1 MAFSSGVKK
10 LLLVPLAAG
19 LLAASNG
26 CALLVVGGAA
36 AAGAGAVYYVSGELK
51 DTESASLDTVNRATL
66 AAMGDLKYAVVSDA
80 KDSLNAKI
88 IARTATD
95 TKIEIQLA
103 KQAPAVTEIRIR
115 VGVFGDEQMSRQILE
130 KIKAR
135 L

>member
-1 MAFSSGVKK
+1 MKK

-51 DTESASLDTVNRATL
+51 DTESASLDAVNRATL
-66 AAMGDLKYAVVSDA
+66 AALGDLKYAVVSDA

-103 KQAPAVTEIRIR
+103 KQAPAITEIRIR